1 MCSWSSSSPQ
11 RQSRGSVVQQFG
23 PAGETGCTD
32 WDTGLPITCT
42 EQCAVLA
49 TTMARFSLLDAANAT
64 GGVKFEFAGIDV
76 T

>member
-1 MCSWSSSSPQ
+1 M
-11 RQSRGSVVQQFG
+11 QQFG